1 MFLINNKTLLY
12 GASGHAKV
20 ICSIFESMN
29 VIVESIFDDNNRN
42 KLLNNYKVINGY
54 DSKYEADLPILISIG
69 DNMIRKRISERV
81 SHSFSKAIHSTSI
94 IDDISN
100 VGLGTAIFH
109 SVTIQRDA
117 IIGKHCIIN
126 TNASVDHDCLIED
139 FVHISPSATLCGN
152 VKVGEGTQ
160 IGAGATIIPNIKIG
174 NWCVIGAGSVII
186 NDIPDFSVV
195 VGTPGKVIKNLS
207 RYDSK

>member
-1 MFLINNKTLLY
+1 MGINRVLLY

-29 VIVESIFDDNNRN
+29 IIVNTIFDDF
-42 KLLNNYKVINGY
+42 KSDSFLNSYKIVRGY
-54 DSKYEADLPILISIG
+54 DSAIESDLPILISIG
-69 DNMIRKRISERV
+69 DNKIRKQISETV
-81 SHSFSKAIHSTSI
+81 SHSFSTAIHSSSI
-94 IDDISN
+94 IDDISKI
-100 VGLGTAIFH
+100 GAGTAIFH
-109 SVTIQRDA
+109 STTIQRDV
-117 IIGKHCIIN
+117 IIGRHCIIN
-126 TNASVDHDCLIED
+126 TNVSVDHDCIIED

-195 VGTPGKVIKNLS
+195 VGIPGKVIKKLS

>member
-1 MFLINNKTLLY
+1 MSEKIINII
-12 GASGHAKV
+12 GVGGHAKIV
-20 ICSIFESMN
+20 FEIASLSN
-29 VIVESIFDDNNRN
+29 YVTEGFYDDNQSFHHNYFCGIEVKGN
-42 KLLNNYKVINGY
+42 VNLLSDTNSII
-54 DSKYEADLPILISIG
+54 AIG
-69 DNMIRKRISERV
+69 DNNIRMDIPNRVKNVNWISL
-81 SHSFSKAIHSTSI
+81 IHPQSI
-94 IDDISN
+94 ISSSVEIGKGCLISA
-100 VGLGTAIFH
+100 G
-109 SVTIQRDA
+109 A
-117 IIGKHCIIN
+117 IIQAYTKMGDHCIIN
-126 TNASVDHDCLIED
+126 TNSSIDHDCKLGD

-195 VGTPGKVIKNLS
+195 VGIPGKVIKKLS

>member
-1 MFLINNKTLLY
+1 MSEKNINII
-12 GASGHAKV
+12 GVGGHAKIV
-20 ICSIFESMN
+20 FEIASLSN
-29 VIVESIFDDNNRN
+29 YVTEGFYDDNQSLHRN
-42 KLLNNYKVINGY
+42 YFCGIEVKGNVNLLSDTNSII
-54 DSKYEADLPILISIG
+54 AIG
-69 DNMIRKRISERV
+69 DNNIRKDIPNRVKNINWISL
-81 SHSFSKAIHSTSI
+81 IHPQSI
-94 IDDISN
+94 ISSN
-100 VGLGTAIFH
+100 VEIGNGCLISAG
-109 SVTIQRDA
+109 A
-117 IIGKHCIIN
+117 IIQAYTKIGDHCIIN
-126 TNASVDHDCLIED
+126 TNSSIDHDCKLGD

-195 VGTPGKVIKNLS
+195 VGMPGKVIKKLS

>member
-1 MFLINNKTLLY
+1 MFLINSKTLLY

-29 VIVESIFDDNNRN
+29 VIIDSIFDDNRN

-54 DSKYEADLPILISIG
+54 DSKYEPDLPILISIG
-69 DNMIRKRISERV
+69 DNMIRKRISEKV

-100 VGLGTAIFH
+100 VGFGTAIFQ

-126 TNASVDHDCLIED
+126 TNASVDHDCIIED

-152 VKVGEGTQ
+152 IKVGEGTI
-160 IGAGATIIPNIKIG
+160 IGANATLLPNITIG
-174 NWCVIGAGSVII
+174 KWCVIGAGAVIKD
-186 NDIPDFSVV
+186 NIPDYSLV
-195 VGTPGKVIKNLS
+195 VGVPGKIIKTMKNE
-207 RYDSK
+207 